1 MRVPGGAPWGERA
14 QARAKPPP
22 SAVRTFITKGIG
34 PAGVL
39 NKTELVLLVLGAC
52 NGRHVTGIT
61 RLTKLVFL
69 AEREVLTNSGD
80 IKERFRF
87 VPDTFGPF
95 TTEMYDQVEFLE
107 SVGML
112 EKDGKRFQI
121 TGKGRRFLE
130 AKTYLRTPTR
140 IVRGISGLKEKYAS
154 LELDD
159 LLARVYTAYPNYVI
173 RLEMRDRAT
182 AG

>member
-1 MRVPGGAPWGERA
+1 M
-14 QARAKPPP
+14 
-22 SAVRTFITKGIG
+22 
-34 PAGVL
+34 L

-52 NGRHVTGIT
+52 GGSHVTGIT

-69 AEREVLTNSGD
+69 SEREVLTSRSD

-87 VPDTFGPF
+87 VPDMFGPF
-95 TTEMYDQVEFLE
+95 TTEMDDQVEFLK

-112 EKDGKRFQI
+112 EKDEKRFQI

-130 AKTYLRTPTR
+130 AKTYRRTPAR
-140 IVRGISGLKEKYAS
+140 IVRGISNLKEKCGR

-159 LLARVYTAYPNYVI
+159 LLARVYAAYPDYVI
-173 RLEMRDRAT
+173 RLEMRDRAA